1 MADGHLKLE
10 SVLAWWLAEDFANDI
25 DKFIN
30 SAFDSQTVLLVERS
44 TAHSFR
50 YRINDM
56 SLSLSQMFGKF
67 EEGKGEANIE
77 SYSMCQTT
85 PEPIFNQYD
94 GIQQK
99 QEERQSISQGTR
111 IAVQRET

>member
-56 SLSLSQMFGKF
+56 SLSLSQMLGKF

-77 SYSMCQTT
+77 SYSLGQTT
-85 PEPIFNQYD
+85 LEQIFNQFA
-94 GIQQK
+94 GS
-99 QEERQSISQGTR
+99 QENPEVAALGN
-111 IAVQRET
+111 